1 MHKFMGAQGYSV
13 TGSQVHRFTGSQGH
27 GISGLQV
34 QGLMGYVLAILE
46 ARSNFFD
53 LESSVEVVLT
63 LQILLGSFMLTT
75 LRNDICEGYESY
87 ESYEGYEGHESYESY
102 EI

>member
-1 MHKFMGAQGYSV
+1 MFWLYWKPGV
-13 TGSQVHRFTGSQGH
+13 
-27 GISGLQV
+27 ISLTSRV
-34 QGLMGYVLAILE
+34 VLHSLY
-46 ARSNFFD
+46 FQ
-53 LESSVEVVLT
+53 VVLT